1 MLGRWARML
10 LQVILESQPEEFRV
24 FFCKFEFCYKNTFYY
39 AILKLYYDKHD
50 HKSILSVQNEILYVS
65 SNIFLVYML
74 FYGFVRFCKPLH
86 VFTAL

>member
-24 FFCKFEFCYKNTFYY
+24 FFCKFECCYKNTFYY

-50 HKSILSVQNEILYVS
+50 HKSILSVQNEILYVTQVIFFWFTYQ
-65 SNIFLVYML
+65 NIFGLHTQNFL
-74 FYGFVRFCKPLH
+74 FL
-86 VFTAL
+86 L